1 MSFRTI
7 LGRAFLTS
15 TDWIII
21 NSDLDKVREYTA
33 EVLERERRIEEER
46 KAAEARERARKAEEA
61 RLAAIRKA
69 EEERKRAEEA
79 RKRKQEKD
87 REEPQKKSRA
97 GYDGPRFSIAAP
109 PEPEGRFSLDEGYSD
124 TDLFSLNRPYR
135 FDDILENPAVSRGI
149 RLDMTFCEKLRQ
161 ILSQKR
167 MASTDVYKAANV
179 EKSLFSKI
187 YNNKDYKP
195 NKDTAVSIA
204 LGLELTLEEA
214 EDLLGRA
221 GYMLSHSD
229 VRDIVLECCFRK
241 KIYNVIE
248 VNIILDKLG
257 YKPLS
262 RVSY

>member
-1 MSFRTI
+1 MP
-7 LGRAFLTS
+7 
-15 TDWIII
+15 
-21 NSDLDKVREYTA
+21 
-33 EVLERERRIEEER
+33 EVH
-46 KAAEARERARKAEEA
+46 
-61 RLAAIRKA
+61 
-69 EEERKRAEEA
+69 
-79 RKRKQEKD
+79 
-87 REEPQKKSRA
+87 
-97 GYDGPRFSIAAP
+97 FSPIS
-109 PEPEGRFSLDEGYSD
+109 GSFSLDNRTRFSALSPKKSDHDVRYSISDDYAYSD
-124 TDLFSLNRPYR
+124 DYALNRLHEI
-135 FDDILENPAVSRGI
+135 DDILDNPAVSRGI

-187 YNNKDYKP
+187 YNNKEYKP